1 VTDPAKPSSPR
12 SGLRW
17 ADLLAIN
24 SSTGALLGAITL
36 VVMGSEIW
44 GPFMPQYMKDLT
56 TEGGGGNL
64 AWVPESLRGMAQSL
78 VAFGNNA
85 KDWLGPILLIAL
97 YGSFRD
103 LLEAINY
110 LLGGWIAGR
119 FNTRRGL
126 LLFNA
131 APLVGLTILFLW
143 RQPIAVFFAVP
154 FVFIWDSI
162 AGPALLTVVGDSL
175 PSDRRAMAFSLQSLF
190 RRMARILAYAINGG
204 LVILAGTVVGKQ
216 FGGFLHDHGIFVG
229 TSETDLAMTLAFGVS
244 FTVVIASLLVQ
255 IFFMKTAS
263 KDASGTIIHRPFK
276 VLRSFDP
283 QLKRLLVADIGARLA
298 EGMPRELTILF
309 VIGVFMQAAGL
320 AKEAAWEAFGVM
332 LIISQ
337 VTSAITY
344 IPMGFVASR
353 PGLAKRPY
361 IGVTFFFF
369 ASFPAV
375 LALVG
380 WLALRGAMPPWVV
393 LGLAGVAFVFAGMR
407 EIGEPARKAMI
418 VDLIPPEQK
427 TQAIGIYWSSRCVA
441 VMLAPLVG
449 GLVWVGV
456 NSAAGY
462 DVADPAGPGPLAM
475 LGASS
480 LCGVLGVIYYY
491 SRFGK

>member
-1 VTDPAKPSSPR
+1 MADKGKPSS
-12 SGLRW
+12 SGPRW

-36 VVMGSEIW
+36 VVMGSELW
-44 GPFMPQYMKDLT
+44 GPFIPQYMKDLS
-56 TEGGGGNL
+56 TETGGGDL
-64 AWVPESLRGMAQSL
+64 AWVPESLRGAAQFL
-78 VAFGNNA
+78 QTAAGGA
-85 KDWLGPILLIAL
+85 KDWLGPILLVAV

-110 LLGGWIAGR
+110 FLGGWISGR
-119 FNTRRGL
+119 FNTRRSL

-131 APLVGLTILFLW
+131 APLVGLAILFFW
-143 RQPIAVFFAVP
+143 RQPLAVFFAVP
-154 FVFIWDSI
+154 FVFIWDSV

-190 RRMARILAYAINGG
+190 RRMARILAYAINAG
-204 LVILAGTVVGKQ
+204 LVVLAGTTVGPRVAE
-216 FGGFLHDHGIFVG
+216 FLHAHGLFVG
-229 TSETDLAMTLAFGVS
+229 TSETGLAMTLAFAVS

-263 KDASGTIIHRPFK
+263 KDASGTIIHKPLK
-276 VLRSFDP
+276 VLRGFDP

-298 EGMPRELTILF
+298 EGMPRELIILF
-309 VIGVFMQAAGL
+309 VIGLFMQAAGMG
-320 AKEAAWEAFGVM
+320 KDSAWEAFGVM

-361 IGVTFFFF
+361 IGLTFFFF
-369 ASFPAV
+369 ASFPVV
-375 LALVG
+375 LAGAG
-380 WLALRGAMPPWVV
+380 WLAIHG
-393 LGLAGVAFVFAGMR
+393 GLPVWGILALTGLAFVFAGMR

-441 VMLAPLVG
+441 VMIAPIIGGLIWVG
-449 GLVWVGV
+449 GNTMAGV
-456 NSAAGY
+456 PVS
-462 DVADPAGPGPLAM
+462 DPTGPGPLAM
-475 LGASS
+475 LAASS
-480 LCGVLGVIYYY
+480 LCGLGGVGYYY
-491 SRFGK
+491 TRFGR